1 MTQADKGEPRSEIG
15 SQCAIADLLG
25 EQILRVGDEGPLVRA
40 VQLALA
46 RLGYPLRG
54 SGSFADKTLSAVKDF
69 QKAHGLEVDGEIGEE
84 TAKAIDRALAERSS
98 TTAASAS
105 TIAGLIG
112 DRILRVGDA
121 GPIVQA
127 VQLGLARLGYPL
139 KGTGNL
145 RPGDRAGSTGFP
157 DASRPRGRRRGGTG
171 NRHRNRPCAR
181 RAHAPRRAL
190 ASGRSQARC
199 SGERARLA
207 ERPQPAQPAATGSAG
222 GTGWRQLFSA
232 WAIRDQRCR
241 HFSARS
247 RSSATRS
254 KGTGYFGGATEAA
267 VTDFQEQRGLEV
279 DGEVGAETAR
289 AIDQAVAGAA
299 AVRRSARRASS
310 RLSRHPGPTRGL
322 SG

>member
-1 MTQADKGEPRSEIG
+1 MTQATGEPRSELG

-54 SGSFADKTLSAVKDF
+54 SGSFAGRTLSAVKDF
-69 QKAHGLEVDGEIGEE
+69 QKAHGLEVDGEIGME

-139 KGTGNL
+139 KGTGNYGPATEQAVRDFQTRHAL
-145 RPGDRAGSTGFP
+145 EVDGEVGPEVATAIDRALDALAAPRCALAVRPIQAAAPSDSGHPGS
-157 DASRPRGRRRGGTG
+157 RGRSRR
-171 NRHRNRPCAR
+171 NPPPPAR
-181 RAHAPRRAL
+181 WRKW
-190 ASGRSQARC
+190 S
-199 SGERARLA
+199 
-207 ERPQPAQPAATGSAG
+207 AT
-222 GTGWRQLFSA
+222 LFSA
-232 WAIRDQRCR
+232 WAIRDQR
-241 HFSARS
+241 
-247 RSSATRS
+247 
-254 KGTGYFGGATEAA
+254 
-267 VTDFQEQRGLEV
+267 
-279 DGEVGAETAR
+279 
-289 AIDQAVAGAA
+289 
-299 AVRRSARRASS
+299 
-310 RLSRHPGPTRGL
+310 
-322 SG
+322 